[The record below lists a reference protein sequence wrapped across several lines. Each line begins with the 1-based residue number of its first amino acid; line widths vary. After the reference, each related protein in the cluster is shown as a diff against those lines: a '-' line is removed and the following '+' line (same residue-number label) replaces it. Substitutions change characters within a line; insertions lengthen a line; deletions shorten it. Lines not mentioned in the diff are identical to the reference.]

1 MTKSKINLG
10 DNAHSFSEHIICG
23 LEAAGVDFDGLN
35 LSYVSHKDDPE
46 QIGFGL
52 LQVKNNDDT
61 FVACFEDGL
70 HFPQNETVMICDERQ
85 PASKLAIL
93 ILVSILS
100 GRPIH
105 APECPCCAEES

>member
-1 MTKSKINLG
+1 MTKSKINPG

-23 LEAAGVDFDGLN
+23 LEAAGVDFDGLH
-35 LSYVSHKDDPE
+35 LSYVSHKDDPNK
-46 QIGFGL
+46 IGFGL
-52 LQVKNNDDT
+52 LQVKDDVDT

-70 HFPQNETVMICDERQ
+70 HFGNSETVMICDERQ

-100 GRPIH
+100 GRPVH
-105 APECPCCAEES
+105 APECPCCTEEV

>member
-1 MTKSKINLG
+1 MTKSKTTLG

-52 LQVKNNDDT
+52 LQVKNDDDT

-70 HFPQNETVMICDERQ
+70 HFGNSETVMICDERQ
-85 PASKLAIL
+85 PASKLAVL
-93 ILVSILS
+93 ILVSVLS
-100 GRPIH
+100 GRPVH
-105 APECPCCAEES
+105 APECPCCTEEA

>member
-1 MTKSKINLG
+1 MTKSKITLG

-23 LEAAGVDFDGLN
+23 LEAASVDFDGLN

-52 LQVKNNDDT
+52 FQVKNDDDT

-70 HFPQNETVMICDERQ
+70 HFPQNETVMICNEEQ

-93 ILVSILS
+93 ILVSVLS

-105 APECPCCAEES
+105 APDCPCCTEEV

>member
-1 MTKSKINLG
+1 MTKPKITLG

-23 LEAAGVDFDGLN
+23 LEAAGIETDGLN

-100 GRPIH
+100 GRPVH
-105 APECPCCAEES
+105 APECPCCAEEA

>member
-1 MTKSKINLG
+1 MTKSKITLG
-10 DNAHSFSEHIICG
+10 DNAHYFSEQIICG
-23 LEAAGVDFDGLN
+23 LEAAGIDFDGLN

-100 GRPIH
+100 GRPVH